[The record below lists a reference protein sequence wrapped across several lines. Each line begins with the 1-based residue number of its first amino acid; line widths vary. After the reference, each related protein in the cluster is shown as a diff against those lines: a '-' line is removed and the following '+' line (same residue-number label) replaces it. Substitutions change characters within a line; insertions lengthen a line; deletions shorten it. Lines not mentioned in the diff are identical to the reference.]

1 MGGSVEMAVAAATRI
16 AVVVVVLA
24 LAVLAPAARGLR
36 RDDFP
41 PGFLFGAATSAYQV
55 GWSIMGCSHGGW
67 VWSLPFL
74 VDRSFVPART

>member
-1 MGGSVEMAVAAATRI
+1 MMAVAAATRI
-16 AVVVVVLA
+16 AVVVVAA
-24 LAVLAPAARGLR
+24 LAALAPGARGLR

-41 PGFLFGAATSAYQV
+41 VGFLFGAATSAYQV